1 MKFAGGLASR
11 RSRLRRSTTA
21 VRAQAPL
28 KIGFMAELS
37 GPQGAL
43 GQDQYDA
50 FMMVV
55 EQNGGKLGGVPV
67 QVIRE
72 DSQLKPEVATQ
83 LVDKLIEKDKV
94 PIITGI
100 TFSNVM
106 MAVHKKITDK
116 EVFLIGS
123 NAGPAPIAGAQCS
136 PYAFITS
143 WQNDNQA
150 EVVGKYA
157 TDKGYKRVDRHGA
170 QLPGGQGLHRRL
182 QALST
187 RARSSTRSTRR
198 STSPTSPPSSRRSP
212 PKNPDAVYVF
222 YPGGLGVNFV
232 RQYKQAGLMG
242 KVPLLSTSTTD
253 GSTLPAQKDD
263 ALGVIS
269 GTFWGPDFNNPV
281 NRKFV
286 DDFEKKYNRIP
297 SQYAAQSYDA
307 ALLLD
312 SAIGKVKGN
321 VADKKAF
328 MAALKAADF
337 KSVRGN
343 FKFNNNGF
351 PIQDHVRVRGRQ
363 GRQGPREPED
373 DRHAAQGPPG
383 RVPHAVHVEVSAD
396 AQPLRPRGARGE
408 AVESPEARHRDPRPL
423 PHAGAERPAARHPAV
438 PARRRADARVRD
450 HEFRESRARVAVH
463 DGRVLRGRRVQLRP
477 DRSCWR
483 ASSRVPATMLLGVVV
498 ERVALIRLYRRDHLD
513 QVLATFGLILFFN
526 ELVRIIW
533 GPASVYMNTPA
544 ALSGTVDLFGLQLSV
559 LPLRDHRASASRSA
573 SACTCSS
580 IARASAC

>member
-1 MKFAGGLASR
+1 MRNSKLLLALLVSGAAA
-11 RSRLRRSTTA
+11 L
-21 VRAQAPL
+21 AQAQTPI

-67 QVIRE
+67 EVIRE

-83 LVDKLIEKDKV
+83 IVDKLIERDKV

-106 MAVHKKITDK
+106 MAVHKKIVDK

-136 PYAFITS
+136 PYSFITS

-150 EVVGKYA
+150 EVVGVYA
-157 TDKGYKRVDRHGA
+157 NDKGYKKVIGMAPNYQAGKDFIAGFKRLYKGEVIDEIYTPLNQPDFSAELA
-170 QLPGGQGLHRRL
+170 QV
-182 QALST
+182 A
-187 RARSSTRSTRR
+187 A
-198 STSPTSPPSSRRSP
+198 
-212 PKNPDAVYVF
+212 KKPDAVYVF

-232 RQYKQAGLMG
+232 RQYKQAGLLG

-263 ALGVIS
+263 AIGVIS

-286 DDFEKKYNRIP
+286 DDFEKKFNRIP

-312 SAIGKVKGN
+312 SAIAKVKGN
-321 VADKKAF
+321 VGDKKAF

-337 KSVRGN
+337 KSVRGD

-351 PIQDHVRVRGRQ
+351 PIQDQHVFEVAK
-363 GRQGPREPED
+363 D
-373 DRHAAQGPPG
+373 SKG
-383 RVPHAVHVEVSAD
+383 RVSLKTIAT
-396 AQPLRPRGARGE
+396 PLKA
-408 AVESPEARHRDPRPL
+408 HRDAYYQQCPL
-423 PHAGAERPAARHPAV
+423 K
-438 PARRRADARVRD
+438 
-450 HEFRESRARVAVH
+450 
-463 DGRVLRGRRVQLRP
+463 
-477 DRSCWR
+477 
-483 ASSRVPATMLLGVVV
+483 
-498 ERVALIRLYRRDHLD
+498 
-513 QVLATFGLILFFN
+513 
-526 ELVRIIW
+526 
-533 GPASVYMNTPA
+533 
-544 ALSGTVDLFGLQLSV
+544 
-559 LPLRDHRASASRSA
+559 
-573 SACTCSS
+573 
-580 IARASAC
+580 